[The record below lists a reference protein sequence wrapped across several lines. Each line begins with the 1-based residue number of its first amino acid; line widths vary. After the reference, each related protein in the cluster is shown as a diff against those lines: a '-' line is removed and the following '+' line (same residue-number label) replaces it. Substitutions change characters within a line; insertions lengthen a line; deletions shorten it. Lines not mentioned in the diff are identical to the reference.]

1 MTGRIAVLASIV
13 ITVAAA
19 TPAWAGPWGTALPD
33 EVGRPVALP
42 DPDTSGGPAMH
53 QVMATRHSERHY
65 TEESITLQELSQLLW
80 AAQGVT
86 HGKGYRTV
94 PSAGAKFPIEI
105 YVIADRVEGLDP
117 GLYHYRVGEHRLGMV
132 RSLANSVELQQSMPY
147 QGSIGRAAVNLI
159 LLGVVW
165 RVEEKYGPERS
176 ERYVV
181 VEGGAVMEHLSLEA
195 EALGLGSVCIG
206 GYDDAAVQA
215 FVGTDTLPI
224 AIVSVGR
231 PEPGP

>member
-1 MTGRIAVLASIV
+1 MNVRVAIVVGIV
-13 ITVAAA
+13 ISVAAA
-19 TPAWAGPWGTALPD
+19 PAAWAGPWGTALPD

-42 DPDTSGGPAMH
+42 DPDTEGGPPLH
-53 QVMATRHSERHY
+53 RVMATRHSERHY

-94 PSAGAKFPIEI
+94 PSAGAKFPIEL

-117 GLYHYRVGEHRLGMV
+117 GLYHYRAGEHRLGLV
-132 RSLANSVELQQSMPY
+132 RSLASSVELAASIPY
-147 QGSIGRAAVNLI
+147 QGSINRAAVNVI
-159 LLGVVW
+159 IQGVVW
-165 RVEEKYGPERS
+165 RVEAKYGPERS

-206 GYDDAAVQA
+206 GFDDAVVQT
-215 FVGTDTLPI
+215 FIGTDTLPI
-224 AIVSVGR
+224 AIVSLGR
-231 PEPGP
+231 PEPKP